1 MIINRRTLLSRQES
15 IDGRLKHACT
25 TGLAVRRREAKQRE
39 RERERETIAEGSQW
53 RRKRRGNRLKPKEGT
68 RDRNERTRVEEIF
81 LLYSLFSSLVSSPL
95 SVVGNFLPPDEDQ
108 PRTCRSE
115 PRLGYLA
122 RERGA
127 KSWETKAKQT
137 EINCTGNAFRLQ
149 MIIRDPSGSACLR
162 FSANRHACRS
172 PVTPYTPSTR

>member
-39 RERERETIAEGSQW
+39 RERERDNRGRVAVEKGEERKPIEAERGNERSK
-53 RRKRRGNRLKPKEGT
+53 RTNSRRGKP
-68 RDRNERTRVEEIF
+68 
-81 LLYSLFSSLVSSPL
+81 LLSLLSSRLVSFISCR
-95 SVVGNFLPPDEDQ
+95 NFLPPDEDQ
-108 PRTCRSE
+108 PGTCRSE
-115 PRLGYLA
+115 PPRLGYLA

>member
-39 RERERETIAEGSQW
+39 RERETIAEGSQW
-53 RRKRRGNRLKPKEGT
+53 RRERRGNRLKPKEGT
-68 RDRNERTRVEEIF
+68 RDRNERTRVEEN
-81 LLYSLFSSLVSSPL
+81 LYSLSFRLVSSPL

-108 PRTCRSE
+108 PGTSRCRSDP